1 MVYGGCRGGEK
12 MSLTIKWYPKEDV
25 SGQGVIPYFDHDDGY
40 RNLHEKITWNSIYI
54 RCTNVSFRAFKL
66 YYSYRIYNHWE
77 KGQRY
82 PSPIY
87 TIVRPFC

>member
-54 RCTNVSFRAFKL
+54 RCTNVSF
-66 YYSYRIYNHWE
+66 
-77 KGQRY
+77 
-82 PSPIY
+82 
-87 TIVRPFC
+87 